1 MRFVGKVFS
10 LKGVMKFD
18 IGDCFDKRG
27 YDIRQKGR
35 GPKNRYNKIGQKI
48 RRGFSLKGVMK
59 FVIGGCFD
67 KRDYDIRQERQGPK
81 IGTIK

>member
-27 YDIRQKGR
+27 YDIRQKRR
-35 GPKNRYNKIGQKI
+35 GPKNRYNKIG
-48 RRGFSLKGVMK
+48 
-59 FVIGGCFD
+59 
-67 KRDYDIRQERQGPK
+67 
-81 IGTIK
+81 